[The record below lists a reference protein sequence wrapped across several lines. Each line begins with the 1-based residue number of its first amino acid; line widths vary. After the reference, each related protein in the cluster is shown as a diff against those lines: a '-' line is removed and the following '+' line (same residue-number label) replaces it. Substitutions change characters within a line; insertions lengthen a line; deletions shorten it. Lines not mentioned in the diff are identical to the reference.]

1 MSEKK
6 TFFVIINPVS
16 GNGKGK
22 KVWNSVKDKL
32 SQHFNITSQF
42 TKHSNHDIQIT
53 HDALNKG
60 FRNFIIIGGDGTLNK
75 FINGVFSQNTI
86 NPNQISFG
94 VLAVG
99 TGNDWIKTY
108 KIPKNI
114 HHAVQAIING
124 NTQTQ
129 DVGCLTFSD
138 LNNSKTYFLNLCGI
152 GFDGLVVDLV
162 KNDRSF
168 GKLTYI
174 FGALKAL
181 FNFTYFDT
189 KVTLDSETKMHK
201 NCIIIQ
207 LGICRYTGSGMQ
219 LTKQPDPNDGL
230 LDVSIATNFTK
241 WQIAKNLIGLFT
253 GSILKH
259 KNITT
264 LKTKHIILEF
274 NAKKPLIQADG
285 ESMPTSNIKASILPQ
300 AIKFYL

>member
-1 MSEKK
+1 MSVKK

-22 KVWNSVKDKL
+22 KVWNNVKNKL
-32 SQHFNITSQF
+32 AQHFNITSQF
-42 TKHSNHDIQIT
+42 TNHSNHDIQIT
-53 HDALNKG
+53 QDALNKG
-60 FRNFIIIGGDGTLNK
+60 FRNFIIIGGDGTINK
-75 FINGVFSQNTI
+75 FINGVFSQSEV
-86 NPNQISFG
+86 NPHEITFG
-94 VLAVG
+94 VLAIG
-99 TGNDWIKTY
+99 TGNDWIKTHGISI
-108 KIPKNI
+108 KAKL
-114 HHAVQAIING
+114 AVQAIING

-129 DVGCLTFSD
+129 DVGCLTFLD
-138 LNNSKTYFLNLCGI
+138 RNNSKTYFLNLCGI

-162 KNDRSF
+162 RNDRSF

-189 KVTLDSETKMHK
+189 KVTLNSETKLHK
-201 NCIIIQ
+201 NCMMIQ

-230 LDVSIATNFTK
+230 LDVSIATNLTK
-241 WQIAKNLIGLFT
+241 WQITKNLIGLFT

-264 LKTKHIILEF
+264 LKTKAITLEF
-274 NAKKPLIQADG
+274 TAKKPLIQADG
-285 ESMPTSNIKASILPQ
+285 EPIKTSNIKASILPQ
-300 AIKFYL
+300 AITFYL

>member
-42 TKHSNHDIQIT
+42 TNHSNHDIQIT
-53 HDALNKG
+53 QDALNKG

-75 FINGVFSQNTI
+75 FINGVFSQKTI

-94 VLAVG
+94 VLAIG

-108 KIPKNI
+108 KIPKNR
-114 HHAVQAIING
+114 HRALQAIIKG
-124 NTQTQ
+124 NTKTQ
-129 DVGCLTFSD
+129 DVGCLTFLD

-189 KVTLDSETKMHK
+189 KVTLDSETKTHK
-201 NCIIIQ
+201 NCMMIQ

-241 WQIAKNLIGLFT
+241 CQIAKNIIGLFT

-259 KNITT
+259 ENITT
-264 LKTKHIILEF
+264 LKTKHITLEF

-285 ESMPTSNIKASILPQ
+285 EPMATSNIKASILPQ
-300 AIKFYL
+300 AITFYL